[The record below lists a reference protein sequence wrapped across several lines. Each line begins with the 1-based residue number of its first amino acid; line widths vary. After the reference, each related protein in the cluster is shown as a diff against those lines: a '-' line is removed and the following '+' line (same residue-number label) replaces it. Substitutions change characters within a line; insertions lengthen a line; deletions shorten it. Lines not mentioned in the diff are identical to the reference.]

1 MGQGSS
7 SSPQTPAVTLNK
19 DVPTTTRRRTIFQSV
34 REDEFAPRRSRSMT
48 LPIKLFEK
56 QRKEL
61 VRTQS
66 DLGAEATKETNV
78 VVLSEDDDGNK
89 MINNYT
95 VLRPIGKGSYG
106 KVKLCIDSN
115 NKAFAVKIMEKSA
128 LKRVKKG
135 ESSALD
141 DVMREIAILKKI
153 RHENI
158 VRLYEI
164 INDPANDR
172 LYLVM
177 EFVENG
183 SLKTDKPLP
192 IEKCNKYMHDLIR
205 GLEYLH
211 SQNICHRDIKPENL
225 LLSGLDVVKL
235 SDFGVSHI
243 YEGTDDTLK
252 KTAGTP
258 AFLAPEACTDE
269 PYSGKAADIWAV
281 GVTLYMMVYGTS
293 PFIGDSFGEIYQS
306 ILNKELTFSDD
317 TPEDLKDL
325 LCRLL
330 DKNPKTRITIDQI
343 KKHPWMTKQAQIPQP
358 KNIKVTTP
366 EVENAVLEG
375 TTKKMADQVVLVVSK
390 PQNQSLEAS
399 NDHLLANQIK
409 REHSTVISL

>member
-205 GLEYLH
+205 GLEYRK
-211 SQNICHRDIKPENL
+211 S
-225 LLSGLDVVKL
+225 
-235 SDFGVSHI
+235 
-243 YEGTDDTLK
+243 
-252 KTAGTP
+252 
-258 AFLAPEACTDE
+258 
-269 PYSGKAADIWAV
+269 
-281 GVTLYMMVYGTS
+281 
-293 PFIGDSFGEIYQS
+293 
-306 ILNKELTFSDD
+306 
-317 TPEDLKDL
+317 
-325 LCRLL
+325 
-330 DKNPKTRITIDQI
+330 NP
-343 KKHPWMTKQAQIPQP
+343 
-358 KNIKVTTP
+358 
-366 EVENAVLEG
+366 
-375 TTKKMADQVVLVVSK
+375 
-390 PQNQSLEAS
+390 
-399 NDHLLANQIK
+399 
-409 REHSTVISL
+409 